1 MKVPFS
7 MLQKAT
13 SKVLASGFEASLSPV
28 EHPAANR
35 SELKAT
41 TDSERRT
48 TNGPTT
54 FESWQA
60 AVNPG

>member
-7 MLQKAT
+7 IPQKAT
-13 SKVLASGFEASLSPV
+13 SKVLVSGFEASLSPV

-41 TDSERRT
+41 RDSERRT
-48 TNGPTT
+48 TNSLTT
-54 FESWQA
+54 FEFWQA